1 MSESG
6 AATNRLMPLQKRDKD
21 LSDRVGKLMLLA
33 YIVLFFLFLIL
44 PLGALIIKSLQ
55 NADGEFIGL
64 HNFYVYLRE
73 PALFQS
79 FFQLS
84 FYCHSL
90 DNNHRRTRVWFCVC
104 PYPHPD
110 AVQRIFSTYCLNS
123 ASQPIYFSGHRAGLL
138 VWQSG
143 RFKGIAVRIFHLWSD
158 RDCHGLSLL
167 DISACSDDFE
177 HLVVVV

>member
-79 FFQLS
+79 FFNSLFIFQ
-84 FYCHSL
+84 FYY
-90 DNNHRRTRVWFCVC
+90 WFFGFLF
-104 PYPHPD
+104 PSN
-110 AVQRIFSTYCLNS
+110 FGSN
-123 ASQPIYFSGHRAGLL
+123 
-138 VWQSG
+138 
-143 RFKGIAVRIFHLWSD
+143 
-158 RDCHGLSLL
+158 
-167 DISACSDDFE
+167 
-177 HLVVVV
+177 